1 MQSLVGTTAPNFT
14 ALTSEGEEF
23 NLSDLDGRW
32 KVIFFYAE
40 DGSPTCK
47 RGCLS
52 FKEQYNIFKSL
63 EPPAEIIGISQNTVD
78 EHKEFKE
85 ELGLPFVLLSDPE
98 RNIAESYG
106 VPVHLGRFPAKS
118 SFVIGPD
125 NKIHFVYDWLFR
137 PRQHVAKILRSLSS
151 VTS

>member
-1 MQSLVGTTAPNFT
+1 MQSLVGTTAPDFS
-14 ALTSEGEEF
+14 ALTSEGDEF
-23 NLSDLDGRW
+23 NLSDLDGSW
-32 KVIFFYAE
+32 KVLFFYAE
-40 DGSPTCK
+40 DGSPTRK

-52 FKEQYNIFKSL
+52 FKEQYNSFKSH
-63 EPPAEIIGISQNTVD
+63 EPPAEIIGISQNTVE

-85 ELGLPFVLLSDPE
+85 DLGLPFILISDPE
-98 RNIAESYG
+98 RKIAESYG
-106 VPVHLGRFPAKS
+106 VPVHLGKFPSKS